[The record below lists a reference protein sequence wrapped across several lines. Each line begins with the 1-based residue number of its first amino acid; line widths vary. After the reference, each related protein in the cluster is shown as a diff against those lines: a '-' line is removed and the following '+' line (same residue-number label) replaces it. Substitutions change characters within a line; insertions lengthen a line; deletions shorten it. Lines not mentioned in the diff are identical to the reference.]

1 MTASVIRS
9 PLLLAALVGAVILA
23 LAPSASQAQQTPAK
37 KAHAAQTAKAGKGEK
52 VCRVKLQYTGEV
64 RTWICPKEVP
74 CCVWHEI
81 NYVKC
86 GSTITGCL

>member
-37 KAHAAQTAKAGKGEK
+37 KAHAAQTAEGWQGREGVQGEAP
-52 VCRVKLQYTGEV
+52 VHR
-64 RTWICPKEVP
+64 
-74 CCVWHEI
+74 
-81 NYVKC
+81 
-86 GSTITGCL
+86 